1 MQSFAFGTYNNPKMY
16 TANNKLH
23 KNEDEREELMNK
35 NPLAQAVSLAAISLG
50 FSGALAAQEA
60 TQPTPT
66 DDRVMEEVVTTG
78 TPGGASI
85 RKLDAS
91 FSITTL
97 SDDEISKV
105 SPASTADLMK
115 SIPGL
120 WVESSGGVSGA
131 NIDVRGFPGGSD
143 APFVT
148 VSLNGLPVY
157 PAPTLSFLENSSL
170 FRVDETIQ
178 RVEGLRGGPN
188 PVYSNGQPGLTT
200 NFILK
205 EGTEETEGRVKY
217 TASDYDLQR
226 MDALL
231 TGKLSDDV
239 YYMMGGYVSSSPG
252 VRDAGFSAEEGHQFT
267 LHLTAELDN
276 GKAGF
281 YLRDTDD
288 HGTWYL
294 PGASFLSADYTQVGP
309 SNRKVLVP
317 ISQADGSGGSETE
330 WQSFDMGEGR
340 GWDGSIGGAYVE
352 LDLGNG
358 WSLTDR
364 FALTSGNA
372 DTLGFVPNG
381 SPVRLDSLADNPNAA
396 FQTVSGNA
404 VSGDTLVQQFG
415 PWVVRKDI
423 EAASNDLSIAKQW
436 DGAKI
441 TAGYYASNWEV
452 SEWWSLGNQKYYVL
466 GHDGEQ
472 ISHLDVDG
480 QIIASPVVD
489 GEKIPDGIECN
500 APGVVACDGSFDLEA
515 GGDAREDALY
525 LAGEFYVGD
534 FTFDL
539 GVRSANRETNYSV
552 DDGARDGVFTTYKA
566 DADGTAY
573 TAAVDWAFADNM
585 GSFFRINSGFKFAD
599 FDEYRNFGGSF
610 RAGSDLVID
619 VDQAELGYKLQDE
632 NYSLFATLFY
642 NETQGMPD
650 CIQGSAVCTRLET
663 EAMGVELDGKLYWG
677 DFTLGLN
684 ATVQDAEITSGEFE
698 GNQVQRQPKH
708 QVRLSQSYD
717 WTLSNGVD
725 MSLYG
730 AVSRVGERYSDSG
743 NITTLP
749 AYTKVD
755 LGTTLT
761 INDLSVQL
769 AVDNLTD
776 EEGATEGDPR
786 DPLAANV
793 RYILPRNIRLSV
805 GYDF

>member
-1 MQSFAFGTYNNPKMY
+1 MQSFALGDTTVIKIY
-16 TANNKLH
+16 TENNKLH

-50 FSGALAAQEA
+50 FSGGLVAQQA
-60 TQPTPT
+60 SQPTPSDT
-66 DDRVMEEVVTTG
+66 MVMEEVVTTG

-148 VSLNGLPVY
+148 VSMNGLPVY

-217 TASDYDLQR
+217 TSSDYDLQR

-294 PGASFLSADYTQVGP
+294 PGASTLPADYTQVGP

-352 LDLGNG
+352 LDLGDG

-381 SPVRLDSLADNPNAA
+381 SPVRLDSLTDLNGDPIASAT
-396 FQTVSGNA
+396 TVSGSA

-415 PWVVRKDI
+415 PWVVRKEI

-436 DGAKI
+436 DSAKI
-441 TAGYYASNWEV
+441 TAGYYASSWEV
-452 SEWWSLGNQKYYVL
+452 NEWWSIGNQKYYVL

-472 ISHLDVDG
+472 I
-480 QIIASPVVD
+480 ASSGAA
-489 GEKIPDGIECN
+489 GEIECN
-500 APGVVACDGSFDLEA
+500 AAGMATCGWNYDVEA
-515 GGDAREDALY
+515 NGNAREDALY

-552 DDGARDGVFTTYKA
+552 DDGARDGVFTSYKA
-566 DADGTAY
+566 DEDGTAY

-599 FDEYRNFGGSF
+599 FDNYREFGGSF

-619 VDQAELGYKLQDE
+619 VDQAEWGYKLQDE

-650 CIQGSAVCTRLET
+650 CVVGSDVCTRLET
-663 EAMGVELDGKLYWG
+663 EATGVELDGKLYWG

-684 ATVQDAEITSGEFE
+684 ATIQDAEITSGDFE
-698 GNQVQRQPKH
+698 GNQVQRQPEH
-708 QVRLSQSYD
+708 QLRLTQSYD
-717 WTLSNGVD
+717 WTLNNGVD

-730 AVSRVGERYSDSG
+730 AVSRVGERYSDSA

-755 LGTTLT
+755 FGTTMT

-769 AVDNLTD
+769 AVNNLTD

>member
-1 MQSFAFGTYNNPKMY
+1 
-16 TANNKLH
+16 
-23 KNEDEREELMNK
+23 MNK
-35 NPLAQAVSLAAISLG
+35 NPLAQAVSLAVISLG
-50 FSGALAAQEA
+50 FSGGLVAQQLSQE
-60 TQPTPT
+60 PTSDT
-66 DDRVMEEVVTTG
+66 MVIEEVVTTG

-97 SDDEISKV
+97 NDDEIAKV
-105 SPASTADLMK
+105 SPTSTADLMK

-170 FRVDETIQ
+170 FRIDETIQ

-205 EGTEETEGRVKY
+205 EGTEQTEGRLKY
-217 TASDYDLQR
+217 STSDYDLQR
-226 MDALL
+226 ADALL

-239 YYMMGGYVSSSPG
+239 YYMIGGYVSSSPG
-252 VRDAGFSAEEGHQFT
+252 VRDADFSAEEGHQLT
-267 LHLTAELDN
+267 VHLTAELDN

-294 PGASFLSADYTQVGP
+294 PGASTLPADYTQVGP
-309 SNRKVLVP
+309 SNRRVLVP
-317 ISQADGSGGSETE
+317 VSQADGNGGSSTA

-340 GWDGSIGGAYVE
+340 GWDGSIGGAYLE
-352 LDLGNG
+352 LDLGDG
-358 WSLTDR
+358 WTLNER
-364 FALTSGNA
+364 FSLTSGNA
-372 DTLGFVPNG
+372 DTLGFVPDG
-381 SPVRLDSLADNPNAA
+381 SPVRLDSLTDLNGDAITSAT
-396 FQTVSGNA
+396 TVSGA
-404 VSGDTLVQQFG
+404 TVSGDTLVQQFG
-415 PWVVRKDI
+415 AWVVRKDI
-423 EAASNDLSIAKQW
+423 EAVTNDLSIAKQW
-436 DGAKI
+436 DTFKI
-441 TAGYYASNWEV
+441 TAGYYTSSWEV
-452 SEWWSLGNQKYYVL
+452 NEWWSIGNQKYYVL

-472 ISHLDVDG
+472 IASVGGVGEIACNAAGVATCGWSYDVD
-480 QIIASPVVD
+480 AS
-489 GEKIPDGIECN
+489 
-500 APGVVACDGSFDLEA
+500 
-515 GGDAREDALY
+515 GDARENALY
-525 LAGEFYVGD
+525 LAGEFYLGD

-552 DDGARDGVFTTYKA
+552 DDGALDGVFTTYKA
-566 DADGTAY
+566 DEDGTAY

-599 FDEYRNFGGSF
+599 FDNYREFGDSF

-619 VDQAELGYKLQDE
+619 VDQAELGYKLQDD

-650 CIQGSAVCTRLET
+650 CVVGSDVCTRLET
-663 EAMGVELDGKLYWG
+663 EATGLELDGKLYWG

-684 ATVQDAEITSGEFE
+684 ATFQDAEITSGEFQ
-698 GNQVQRQPKH
+698 GNQVQRQPEH
-708 QVRLSQSYD
+708 QVRLTQNYD
-717 WTLSNGVD
+717 WTLSNGVEV
-725 MSLYG
+725 SLYG
-730 AVSRVGERYSDSG
+730 AVSRVGERYSDSS
-743 NITTLP
+743 NLTTLP

-755 LGTTLT
+755 LGTVFY
-761 INDLSVQL
+761 INDLNVQL
-769 AVDNLTD
+769 AVNNLTD

-793 RYILPRNIRLSV
+793 RYILPRNIKLSAA
-805 GYDF
+805 YDF

>member
-1 MQSFAFGTYNNPKMY
+1 
-16 TANNKLH
+16 
-23 KNEDEREELMNK
+23 
-35 NPLAQAVSLAAISLG
+35 
-50 FSGALAAQEA
+50 
-60 TQPTPT
+60 
-66 DDRVMEEVVTTG
+66 
-78 TPGGASI
+78 
-85 RKLDAS
+85 
-91 FSITTL
+91 
-97 SDDEISKV
+97 
-105 SPASTADLMK
+105 MK

-120 WVESSGGVSGA
+120 WVESSGGVAGA

-170 FRVDETIQ
+170 FRIDETIQ

-217 TASDYDLQR
+217 STSDYDLQR
-226 MDALL
+226 ADALL
-231 TGKLSDDV
+231 TGKLSDNV
-239 YYMMGGYVSSSPG
+239 YYMVGGYVSSSPG

-294 PGASFLSADYTQVGP
+294 PGASTLPADYTQVGP
-309 SNRKVLVP
+309 SNRKVIVP
-317 ISQADGSGGSETE
+317 VSLADGNGGSAID

-352 LDLGNG
+352 LDLGDG
-358 WSLTDR
+358 WTLIDRVSLS
-364 FALTSGNA
+364 SGNA
-372 DTLGFVPNG
+372 DTLGFVPDG
-381 SPVRLDSLADNPNAA
+381 SPVRLDSLTDLNGDVITSAT
-396 FQTVSGNA
+396 TVSGAA

-415 PWVVRKDI
+415 AWVVRKDI
-423 EAASNDLSIAKQW
+423 EAVTNDFSIAKQW
-436 DGAKI
+436 DAFKI
-441 TAGYYASNWEV
+441 TAGYYASSWEV
-452 SEWWSLGNQKYYVL
+452 DEWWSIGNQKYYVL

-472 ISHLDVDG
+472 I
-480 QIIASPVVD
+480 ASSGGA
-489 GEKIPDGIECN
+489 GEIVCN
-500 APGVVACDGSFDLEA
+500 AAGVVTCGWSYDVEA
-515 GGDAREDALY
+515 FGDARENALY

-552 DDGARDGVFTTYKA
+552 DDGARNGVFTTYKA
-566 DADGTAY
+566 DEDGTAY
-573 TAAVDWAFADNM
+573 TAAVDWAFAENM

-599 FDEYRNFGGSF
+599 FDNYREFGDSF
-610 RAGSDLVID
+610 RAGSDLMID
-619 VDQAELGYKLQDE
+619 VDQAELGYKLQND

-650 CIQGSAVCTRLET
+650 CVVGGGVCTHLET
-663 EAMGVELDGKLYWG
+663 EATGVELDGKLYWG
-677 DFTLGLN
+677 NFTLGLN
-684 ATVQDAEITSGEFE
+684 ATFQDAEITSGDFA
-698 GNQVQRQPKH
+698 GNQVQRQPEH
-708 QVRLSQSYD
+708 QVRLTQSYD
-717 WTLSNGVD
+717 LALSNGVD
-725 MSLYG
+725 ASLYG
-730 AVSRVGERYSDSG
+730 AVSRVGERYSDSS
-743 NITTLP
+743 NLTTLP

-755 LGTTLT
+755 LGTVFF
-761 INDLSVQL
+761 INNLSVQL
-769 AVDNLTD
+769 AVNNLTN

-793 RYILPRNIRLSV
+793 RYILPRNIKLSFA
-805 GYDF
+805 YDF